1 MNVSTR
7 LSLAG
12 TFAAAVVT
20 AIVAVVMTATW
31 NVRGELAR
39 NQAASEILNA
49 VSGLRYLTLDYA
61 LHHGKRAEAQ
71 WQRRHRSLAELLADR
86 RTAFVGRDDEVVSE
100 LREANDTVEALFA
113 ELVANQA
120 DLTGSPGRR
129 GVAEEFDE
137 RVSGQIVVRLETM
150 IGDALALSERSRS
163 RVMAAQ
169 ERAMLTVVT
178 LGTTILLVVG
188 STIAWVRRSI
198 SRPLA
203 ALRDGTAII
212 GGGDLDFRLA
222 INSRD
227 EIGALARAFNA
238 MAERLQSDLAGRQR
252 TQEALERTRADLAH
266 VARVATLGAL
276 TASIAHEIN
285 QPLGA
290 IVNNANAGLR
300 WLTANN
306 LHEAQAS
313 AALVVADGHRASDI
327 LARIRAMVRK
337 APPDKHWFD
346 VNEALRDVLALTASE
361 ARKHAVSIDSRLSDD
376 IPRVC
381 ADRVQVQQ
389 VALNLVVNAIQATAD
404 TAASPRCVTV
414 SSRVADETTV
424 HISVRD
430 LGMGIEPEQLDRL
443 FEPFYST
450 KPDGLGMG
458 LAISRSIVE
467 EHQGRL
473 WATMNIDRGAT
484 FHFTLPAAREPRS

>member
-1 MNVSTR
+1 
-7 LSLAG
+7 
-12 TFAAAVVT
+12 
-20 AIVAVVMTATW
+20 
-31 NVRGELAR
+31 
-39 NQAASEILNA
+39 
-49 VSGLRYLTLDYA
+49 
-61 LHHGKRAEAQ
+61 
-71 WQRRHRSLAELLADR
+71 
-86 RTAFVGRDDEVVSE
+86 
-100 LREANDTVEALFA
+100 
-113 ELVANQA
+113 
-120 DLTGSPGRR
+120 
-129 GVAEEFDE
+129 
-137 RVSGQIVVRLETM
+137 
-150 IGDALALSERSRS
+150 
-163 RVMAAQ
+163 
-169 ERAMLTVVT
+169 MLTVVM

-238 MAERLQSDLAGRQR
+238 MTERLQSDLAGRQR

-361 ARKHAVSIDSRLSDD
+361 ARKHGVSIDSRLSDD

-381 ADRVQVQQ
+381 GDRVQVQQ

-404 TAASPRCVTV
+404 TAASPRRVTV

-430 LGMGIEPEQLDRL
+430 VGMGIEPEQLDRL

-484 FHFTLPAAREPRS
+484 FHFTLPLAPG